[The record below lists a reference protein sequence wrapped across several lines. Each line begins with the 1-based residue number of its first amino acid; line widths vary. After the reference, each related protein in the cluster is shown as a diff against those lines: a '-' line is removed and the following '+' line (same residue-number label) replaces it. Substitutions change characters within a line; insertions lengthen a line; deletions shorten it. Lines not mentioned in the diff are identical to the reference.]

1 MADLTITSIRV
12 TDSTQYQL
20 LPFGATIAAGEVVYI
35 DTSDQL
41 CKLADCDNT
50 QAAALAKGVAITS
63 GINGGYGLVATAGN
77 LVLVGSTMVAGDSQ
91 VLSGTPGAIQQD
103 VDFASGDWITQ
114 IGRAVSATEIKIDI
128 KAFGIQV
135 A

>member
-1 MADLTITSIRV
+1 
-12 TDSTQYQL
+12 
-20 LPFGATIAAGEVVYI
+20 
-35 DTSDQL
+35 
-41 CKLADCDNT
+41 
-50 QAAALAKGVAITS
+50 
-63 GINGGYGLVATAGN
+63 
-77 LVLVGSTMVAGDSQ
+77 MVAGDSQ

>member
-1 MADLTITSIRV
+1 MADLTVTSVRV

-20 LPFGATIAAGEVVYI
+20 LPFGATISAGQVVYI
-35 DTSDQL
+35 DTTDGE
-41 CKLADCDNT
+41 CKLADCDNS
-50 QAAALAKGVAITS
+50 QATALAKGIAITP
-63 GINGGYGLVATAGN
+63 GIDGGYGLVATGGN
-77 LVLVGSTMVAGDSQ
+77 LVLVGASMVAGDSQ

-103 VDFASGDWITQ
+103 ADYASGDWITQ
-114 IGRAVSATEIKIDI
+114 LGRAVSATEIKIDV